1 MTKEKLLSSVLN
13 TMATFSGSVYENSD
27 EKNTKSLAYI
37 CGYCDMAMEVLDWIE
52 DKERAENE

>member
-1 MTKEKLLSSVLN
+1 MTKEKLLSTVLN
-13 TMATFSGSVYENSD
+13 TVMTYSNSIYEDSD

-52 DKERAENE
+52 DKESAE